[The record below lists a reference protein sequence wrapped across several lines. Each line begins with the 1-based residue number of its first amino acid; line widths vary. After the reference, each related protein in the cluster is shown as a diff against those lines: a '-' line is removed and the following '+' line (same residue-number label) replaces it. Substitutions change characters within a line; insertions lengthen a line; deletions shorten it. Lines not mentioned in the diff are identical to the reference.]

1 MALYQVLSEA
11 QVARFEEDGFLKL
24 ERAFPRESALAAQDF
39 LWERLAALG
48 VRKDDKATWT
58 EPMVHLKE
66 SYDHP
71 VFQVCQTERLTG
83 AIEDLIG
90 RDRWAGK
97 GQTTHWGWWPVNF
110 AVGADKPWTVPT
122 GGWHWDGIHFKHTV
136 DAPDQGLLL
145 LPMFSETGPQGG
157 GTLVAAGSHR
167 LVARFLAGRPEA
179 LELGAAIGAC
189 NQTYPWL
196 AELTGKMKAVTDRS
210 AYFMDQAQLD
220 EGGKSLHVVEA
231 TASPGD
237 VYLCHPFLYHAA
249 SPNHSGVPRFM
260 CNRTTPLRERM
271 NVHALTAGSSP
282 VERSIYHALQGAA

>member
-1 MALYQVLSEA
+1 MAYQVLTEA
-11 QVARFEEDGFLKL
+11 QVAQFEEDGFLKL
-24 ERAFPRESALAAQDF
+24 EAAFPRESALAAQEF

-58 EPMVHLKE
+58 EPMVHIKE
-66 SYDHP
+66 AYDDL
-71 VFQVCQTERLTG
+71 VFQVCQTEWLTG

-90 RDRWAGK
+90 QGRWAGK

-122 GGWHWDGIHFKHTV
+122 GGWHWDGIQFKHFV
-136 DAPDQGLLL
+136 DSPDQGLLL

-167 LVARFLAGRPEA
+167 LIARLLAQHPEG
-179 LELGAAIGAC
+179 LDIGAAIGLC
-189 NQTYPWL
+189 NQANSWL
-196 AELTGKMKAVTDRS
+196 AELAGKTKAVTDRN
-210 AYFMDQAQLD
+210 AYFMDQAQGD
-220 EGGKSLHVVEA
+220 ESGKPLRVVEA
-231 TASPGD
+231 SASPGD

-249 SPNHSGVPRFM
+249 SQNHSGVPRFM

-271 NVHALTAGSSP
+271 NVHTLTADSSP
-282 VERSIYHALQGAA
+282 VERSIYHALQEAA